1 MKLNLRS
8 SPSLLGVAA
17 VFVCALLIAYFPAV
31 PKSFLGWA
39 ALLFVGLPVW
49 FFLEWF
55 GGVVLQSQ
63 FFSRLPSIWR
73 VLIAIP
79 VLILLMFVAV
89 LLVKLV
95 RQLIVFPETSNCI
108 SNLKPSTY
116 SKPLDT
122 SPPFSQSPHRSTK
135 LIYPI

>member
-8 SPSLLGVAA
+8 SLSLFGIAA
-17 VFVCALLIAYFPAV
+17 VFVCALLVAYFPAV

-39 ALLFVGLPVW
+39 ALVFVGLPVW
-49 FFLEWF
+49 FFLEWL

-79 VLILLMFVAV
+79 VLILLMVVAV
-89 LLVKLV
+89 FLIKLV
-95 RQLIVFPETSNCI
+95 QQLIVTS
-108 SNLKPSTY
+108 
-116 SKPLDT
+116 
-122 SPPFSQSPHRSTK
+122 
-135 LIYPI
+135 